1 MSRNLH
7 LCLPA
12 LTTAVT
18 SIPILSAN
26 TGETTFFVH
35 QSSDSGKLFASTIIL
50 DETERNS
57 RGSLCRDASSYNKLR
72 SPFIS
77 IYNEESLQYVDP

>member
-7 LCLPA
+7 LCLPV

-26 TGETTFFVH
+26 TGEMTFFVR
-35 QSSDSGKLFASTIIL
+35 QSSDSGKLFTSTILL
-50 DETERNS
+50 DVTERNS
-57 RGSLCRDASSYNKLR
+57 RGSLCRDASSYNILR
-72 SPFIS
+72 SSFTS
-77 IYNEESLQYVDP
+77 IYNEQSLQYVDP